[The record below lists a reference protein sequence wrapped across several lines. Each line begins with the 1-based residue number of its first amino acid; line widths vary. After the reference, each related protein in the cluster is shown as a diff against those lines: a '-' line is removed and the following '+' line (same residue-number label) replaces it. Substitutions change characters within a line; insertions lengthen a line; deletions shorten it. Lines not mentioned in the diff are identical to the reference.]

1 MLSDFGRRTTR
12 HGIVERLS
20 LLTPYFWQSRSMKLP
35 RMNCGTLLFFWVVF
49 GSTFVSAWAAPSTI
63 YSFPDKV
70 AEGGGDPNTKYIA
83 LTFDDGPHKVL
94 TPRLLDGLKETG
106 AKVTFFVMGVK
117 VDLHPTILKR
127 AIEEGHEIANHAWN
141 HPVLSKLPWED
152 VHRQLRETSDA
163 LFNVTGVQPKVMR
176 PPYGNTNKRLNDRIY
191 KETQMPAIM
200 WSLDTLDW
208 KRPGVDAIVDR
219 VQKKAAG
226 GTVILCHD
234 IHPDTIAAVIRLV
247 PELQKKG
254 FVFKTVSEMIKL
266 HYAN

>member
-1 MLSDFGRRTTR
+1 
-12 HGIVERLS
+12 
-20 LLTPYFWQSRSMKLP
+20 
-35 RMNCGTLLFFWVVF
+35 
-49 GSTFVSAWAAPSTI
+49 
-63 YSFPDKV
+63 
-70 AEGGGDPNTKYIA
+70 
-83 LTFDDGPHKVL
+83 
-94 TPRLLDGLKETG
+94 
-106 AKVTFFVMGVK
+106 
-117 VDLHPTILKR
+117 
-127 AIEEGHEIANHAWN
+127 
-141 HPVLSKLPWED
+141 
-152 VHRQLRETSDA
+152 
-163 LFNVTGVQPKVMR
+163 
-176 PPYGNTNKRLNDRIY
+176 
-191 KETQMPAIM
+191 MPAIM